1 MVLDR
6 ADVISKLG
14 SRKKI
19 KDLLEDLETK
29 TGLTIEFQSLGRNK
43 PIAEYYFQPP
53 NHPIIYLRSDWEE
66 VDVAHELMHM
76 KIELVDGYSV
86 LALRKRVPNDTDLQK
101 ATGLVR
107 LGDDIIVHEQLRLMG
122 LQVDGEIIRPPLFDD
137 ICTKVT
143 KCLKQGASRP
153 EDRMH
158 DCDNINFGDLRRC
171 WWFVL
176 VQHLVL
182 DLYSN
187 ELIPEHRRLAEDFV
201 KTFRSTRS
209 RESRRADK
217 VLGYFKQYD
226 VHNIDGH
233 KAILENWTKLE
244 SLNQC
249 VGPMSYIAQDNGFI
263 LPFPS

>member
-1 MVLDR
+1 MVLNR

-29 TGLTIEFQSLGRNK
+29 TGLTIEFQSLGSDK
-43 PIAEYYFQPP
+43 PIAEYYFQQP
-53 NHPIIYLRSDWEE
+53 NQPIIYLRSDWEE

-76 KIELVDGYSV
+76 KIELIDGYSV
-86 LALRKRVPNDTDLQK
+86 LVFRQCVSNDPALKK
-101 ATGLVR
+101 AIYLIR
-107 LGDDIIVHEQLRLMG
+107 LGDDVIVHERLRLMG
-122 LQVDGEIIRPPLFDD
+122 LQVDGEIIRPSLFDD
-137 ICTKVT
+137 ICTKVPE
-143 KCLKQGASRP
+143 CLKHGASRP
-153 EDRMH
+153 EDRMRN
-158 DCDNINFGDLRRC
+158 CNNINFGDLRRC
-171 WWFVL
+171 WFLVL

-182 DLYSN
+182 DSYSN
-187 ELIPEHRRLAEDFV
+187 ELTPEHRGLAEDFV
-201 KTFRSTRS
+201 NTFRSTRS
-209 RESRRADK
+209 RESRKADK

-226 VHNIDGH
+226 VHSIDGH

-249 VGPMSYIAQDNGFI
+249 VGPTSYVAQDNGFM